1 MGTILVDWLQ
11 AALRYA
17 APLLLVAVGEVF
29 AERSGVINMGVEGI
43 MLVGALAGV
52 AGAYY
57 LKSLVLAVLIT
68 IIVGA
73 LMGLVVSYLT
83 VSRRTNQ
90 VVTGLMINMLCLGAT
105 DMLFSMMSETRTNRC
120 ETFPIIFPEFMQNI
134 PVIGKI
140 LFCQP
145 ISTWIAFVLPIFAA
159 YFMYKTRWGLNVRAV
174 GDNPK
179 AAATAGLD
187 VIKIKYQTVILS
199 GIFAALG
206 GCALTLAEVGYFSAG
221 GMANGRGF
229 IVMAACV
236 VGGVSLNGGIGKV
249 GGIVSGV
256 LIFTVIQYGL

>member
-1 MGTILVDWLQ
+1 MGAILVDWLQ

-140 LFCQP
+140 NKAGGAIVGFLITFIILYVVGNALFTLLPQ
-145 ISTWIAFVLPIFAA
+145 TMLDGWGFTKEAIAKTYLLQIFAD
-159 YFMYKTRWGLNVRAV
+159 F
-174 GDNPK
+174 
-179 AAATAGLD
+179 
-187 VIKIKYQTVILS
+187 
-199 GIFAALG
+199 
-206 GCALTLAEVGYFSAG
+206 
-221 GMANGRGF
+221 
-229 IVMAACV
+229 
-236 VGGVSLNGGIGKV
+236 
-249 GGIVSGV
+249 
-256 LIFTVIQYGL
+256 

>member
-105 DMLFSMMSETRTNRC
+105 DMLFSMMSDTHQPLRD
-120 ETFPIIFPEFMQNI
+120 FPHHFPGIHAEYPGDRQD
-134 PVIGKI
+134 P
-140 LFCQP
+140 
-145 ISTWIAFVLPIFAA
+145 VLPAHQH
-159 YFMYKTRWGLNVRAV
+159 
-174 GDNPK
+174 
-179 AAATAGLD
+179 LD
-187 VIKIKYQTVILS
+187 RVCPAHICRVLHVQDP
-199 GIFAALG
+199 LG
-206 GCALTLAEVGYFSAG
+206 SECPR
-221 GMANGRGF
+221 RG
-229 IVMAACV
+229 
-236 VGGVSLNGGIGKV
+236 
-249 GGIVSGV
+249 
-256 LIFTVIQYGL
+256 